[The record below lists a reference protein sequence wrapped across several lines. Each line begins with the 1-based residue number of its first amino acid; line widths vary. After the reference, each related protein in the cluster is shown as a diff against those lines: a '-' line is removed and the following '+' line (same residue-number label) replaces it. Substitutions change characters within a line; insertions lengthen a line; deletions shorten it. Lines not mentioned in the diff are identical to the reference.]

1 MIIYTPPKAAT
12 SIPVVDLAGSF
23 SPDPAARKAVA
34 WEIHKAARDTGF
46 FYIENHGVP
55 QAVLDSL
62 LETAATFFA
71 LPLED
76 KLAADIKNS
85 TCYRGYE
92 PLAAQTLDEG
102 SKPDNKEGFQIGRDL
117 SAEHPKVVRGVAN
130 HGPNQWLPGMPEMRT
145 ELEDYRD
152 RMTALGRHLLGLL
165 ALSLDQ
171 PEDYFEPGFPEHV
184 VTTRLLHYPPQPAV
198 LEGNELG
205 AGAHTDWGLITML
218 LQDEVGGL
226 EVLNADGDWIRAP
239 HIPGTFVVNLGDL
252 VPVLTN
258 GLYRSNA
265 HRVLNTAEVDRYSVP
280 TFLDLDYDYV
290 IEPVPGSLAAGEQSS
305 QAITVGDHLAAM
317 LHRTYT
323 TVTPHRTRTTEIPA

>member
-12 SIPVVDLAGSF
+12 SIPVIDLASSF
-23 SPDPAARKAVA
+23 SADPAARNEVA

-46 FYIENHGVP
+46 FYIKNHGVP
-55 QAVLDSL
+55 EETLDDL
-62 LETAATFFA
+62 LRTAAAFFS

-76 KLAADIKNS
+76 KLEADIKNS
-85 TCYRGYE
+85 ACYRGYE
-92 PLAAQTLDEG
+92 PLAVQTLDEG

-117 SAEHPKVVRGVAN
+117 PLDHPKVVRGVAN
-130 HGPNQWLPGMPEMRT
+130 HGPNVWPSVMPELRVD
-145 ELEDYRD
+145 LEAYRD
-152 RMTALGRHLLGLL
+152 SIAELGQHLVRLL

-171 PEDYFEPGFPEHV
+171 SEDYFDAGFPEHV
-184 VTTRLLHYPPQPAV
+184 VTTRLLHYPPQTQV
-198 LEGNELG
+198 REGNELG
-205 AGAHTDWGLITML
+205 AGAHTDWGLVTIL

-265 HRVLNTAEVDRYSVP
+265 HRVLNTAGVDRYSVP
-280 TFLDLDYDYV
+280 TFFDLDYDYV
-290 IEPVPGSLAAGEQSS
+290 IKPIASTLADGAHAGP
-305 QAITVGDHLAAM
+305 AITVGDHLDAM
-317 LHRTYT
+317 LRRTYNT
-323 TVTPHRTRTTEIPA
+323 ETPA